1 MERIADRLMAA
12 MKAANVTYVEL
23 AERTGISKS
32 ALQRYATGE
41 TEKIPLDRLEAMA
54 TALDVSAA
62 HLLGW
67 DEKNPPA
74 QVDERIWKNIC
85 SNGTKLILATWIAEL
100 EGDDLSKVSSVLAA
114 ILEKRTPQAPQD

>member
-1 MERIADRLMAA
+1 MERISDRLMAA
-12 MKAANVTYVEL
+12 MKAANATYIEL
-23 AERTGISKS
+23 AQKTGISKS

-54 TALDVSAA
+54 VALDVSAA

-85 SNGTKLILATWIAEL
+85 SDSTKLILATWIAEL
-100 EGDDLSKVSSVLAA
+100 EGDDLAKVSSVLAA
-114 ILEKRTPQAPQD
+114 ILEKRSPQAP

>member
-1 MERIADRLMAA
+1 MEKISDRLMAA
-12 MKAANVTYVEL
+12 MKAADVTYIEL
-23 AERTGISKS
+23 AQKTGISKS

-54 TALDVSAA
+54 VALDVSAA

-85 SNGTKLILATWIAEL
+85 SNSTKLILATWIAEL
-100 EGDDLSKVSSVLAA
+100 EGDDLAKVSSVLAA
-114 ILEKRTPQAPQD
+114 ILEKRSPQAP